1 MSDAGSSIIG
11 HVSDV
16 AGSRIIANLLTDEE
30 GFQQSIIMDDEKV
43 LVGQLGTQVLITH
56 GDLKIL
62 GQIIR
67 MWMEPR
73 EVHATL
79 TGQNTELTR
88 PITDKKIEILPLGEI
103 SVDGTFYRGV
113 THYPVLNA
121 NVTAVAAHEMETLFH
136 SFREHNLP
144 LGRLSNKKSIEVFL
158 DPNPMFTRHL
168 AILGQ
173 SGAGKSWTVSSL
185 IQRAVK
191 TMPKAHIVMLDI
203 HGEYG
208 WRDTDGKIHSAFP
221 EDIVRHIDA
230 RELEIPYW
238 LLTYAELI
246 DLLIDRT
253 DPNASVQMAFMR
265 DVLFSL
271 RKKSNAELN
280 LSQLSVDSPVFFSLK
295 EMYMHFKKA
304 NEQQLD
310 FGKSKGTLFG
320 AFDEFLVRFQSMYND
335 SRYDFLLKPKK
346 RKSSMNLES
355 LLRDF
360 VGLGS
365 PKRQVTVVD
374 LSPVPS
380 DIRPMVAAQ
389 IGRLAFEFNYWNPK
403 RREFPLLLVC
413 EEAHQYLPR
422 EEATENLGA
431 RKAMEKIA
439 KEGRKY
445 GVSLCVVSQ
454 RPTDLSSTVLSQCSN
469 YICLRVS
476 NPIDQE
482 YIKGLMPEGQ
492 AGLADVMASL
502 RRGEALILGDAAPLP
517 TRIQI
522 YPPDPPPASSDVPL
536 SDSWRHGAEDLDVK
550 DIVHHWWE
558 QKR

>member
-1 MSDAGSSIIG
+1 MSALDSNLSSNHDSTLIG

-16 AGSRIIANLLTDEE
+16 SGSRIIINLLTNEQGFKPFITVDDEE
-30 GFQQSIIMDDEKV
+30 IAI
-43 LVGQLGTQVLITH
+43 GQLGSQILINH
-56 GDLKIL
+56 ASLKIL
-62 GQIIR
+62 CQVVHL
-67 MWMEPR
+67 WR
-73 EVHATL
+73 EDTH
-79 TGQNTELTR
+79 R
-88 PITDKKIEILPLGEI
+88 KIEVLPLGEI
-103 SVDGTFYRGV
+103 TEDGIFNRGV
-113 THYPVLNA
+113 THFPILDASVYAIAIGNL
-121 NVTAVAAHEMETLFH
+121 ESLF
-136 SFREHNLP
+136 SSYKKHNLP
-144 LGRLSNKKSIEVFL
+144 LGTLSNKSHINVYL

-185 IQRAVK
+185 MQRTVK
-191 TMPKAHIVMLDI
+191 AMPKAHIVMLDI

-208 WRDTDGKIHSAFP
+208 WKDSAGIMHSAFP
-221 EDIVRHIDA
+221 NDIVRHVDA

-253 DPNASVQMAFMR
+253 DPNASLQMAFMR
-265 DVLFSL
+265 DVLYSL
-271 RKKSNAELN
+271 RKKANVDLN
-280 LSQLSVDSPVFFSLK
+280 LSQLSVDSPVYFSLK

-304 NEQQLD
+304 NEQQND

-320 AFDEFLVRFQSMYND
+320 AFDEFLIRFQSMFND
-335 SRYDFLLKPKK
+335 KRYDFLLKPNK
-346 RKSSMNLES
+346 RKQSTDLES

-360 VGLGS
+360 VGLGT
-365 PKRQVTVVD
+365 PKRQITVID
-374 LSPVPS
+374 LSAVPA
-380 DIRPMVAAQ
+380 DVRPMIAAQ

-403 RREFPLLLVC
+403 RREFPILLVC
-413 EEAHQYLPR
+413 EEAHQYLPSK
-422 EEATENLGA
+422 ESGSNQGA
-431 RKAMEKIA
+431 LKAMEKIA

-469 YICLRVS
+469 FICLRVT
-476 NPIDQE
+476 NPIDQD

-492 AGLADVMASL
+492 AGLAEVMASL
-502 RRGEALILGDAAPLP
+502 RRGEALVLGDCVPIP
-517 TRIQI
+517 TRMQI
-522 YPPDPPPASSDVPL
+522 FQPDPPPSSSDVPL
-536 SDSWRHGAEDLDVK
+536 SESWRNGPDDLDVA